1 MTQSPSPAA
10 SRHARVAPA
19 AVAAFAV
26 LAALASLAAPAA
38 YAACDYPKSLA
49 QFPDGNS
56 ATLEEMVA
64 ANKSVKE
71 YMAQM
76 DTYLKCL
83 DEESPPPPAGTQL
96 TEQQRKEVDARERMR
111 AQKHNAAV
119 SDMEAV
125 AASFN
130 VQLRAFKA
138 KQPPK

>member
-1 MTQSPSPAA
+1 MSQSPSPAA
-10 SRHARVAPA
+10 PRHVRLAPA
-19 AVAAFAV
+19 AVAALAALAV
-26 LAALASLAAPAA
+26 LAALAAPAA
-38 YAACDYPKSLA
+38 RAACDYPKSPGP
-49 QFPDGNS
+49 FPDGN
-56 ATLEEMVA
+56 AAALEEMVA

-76 DTYLKCL
+76 DVYLKCL
-83 DEESPPPPAGTQL
+83 DEESPPPPAGTEL

-119 SDMEAV
+119 ADMEAV